1 MGSEERIT
9 GALELFNEKAVK
21 LERMSF
27 VKTMLEHKTG
37 VTMKIEEKTG
47 GSYLKS

>member
-1 MGSEERIT
+1 MGSEEKII

-27 VKTMLEHKTG
+27 VKNHVRT
-37 VTMKIEEKTG
+37 
-47 GSYLKS
+47 